1 MRTLV
6 ALGWAGLVL
15 HACLRRLGRREPAV
29 PRTPRRPGVP
39 GADVAFTADLLAVAI
54 TGGLTPL
61 LAIQAASTSSPPS
74 VAVHLQAV
82 RTAVGSG
89 QRLLHAL
96 EAGAAAIPELGALFG
111 LLATS
116 ERTGAP
122 VGPLLTGL
130 AAEERA
136 RARRAALVRARKL
149 PVRLLFPLVFLLFP
163 AFLVLTVAPA
173 LIAGLR

>member
-6 ALGWAGLVL
+6 AFGWAGFVL
-15 HACLRRLGRREPAV
+15 HTCLRRLGPRERVA
-29 PRTPRRPGVP
+29 PRVGRRPAVP

-82 RTAVGSG
+82 LTAVGSG

-96 EAGAAAIPELGALFG
+96 DAGSVATPELAALFG

-116 ERTGAP
+116 ERSGAP
-122 VGPLLTGL
+122 VGPLLTRL
-130 AAEERA
+130 AAEERS

>member
-1 MRTLV
+1 MRTAV
-6 ALGWAGLVL
+6 AVGWAGLVAL
-15 HACLRRLGRREPAV
+15 TCLRRLRGREPVTTRAARC
-29 PRTPRRPGVP
+29 PAVP
-39 GADVAFTADLLAVAI
+39 GADIAFTADLLAVAI
-54 TGGLTPL
+54 TGGLTPR
-61 LAIQAASTSSPPS
+61 LAVQAASTSSPPS
-74 VAVHLQAV
+74 VAAHLQSALD
-82 RTAVGSG
+82 AVGSG

-96 EAGAAAIPELGALFG
+96 EAGAATAPELEGLFG

-116 ERTGAP
+116 ERAGAP
-122 VGPLLTGL
+122 IGPLLTRL

-136 RARRAALVRARKL
+136 RFRRAALVRARKL

>member
-15 HACLRRLGRREPAV
+15 HACLRRFGRRTPSV
-29 PRTPRRPGVP
+29 RTPRGPLVP
-39 GADVAFTADLLAVAI
+39 GADIAFTADLLVVAI
-54 TGGLTPL
+54 SGGLTPL
-61 LAIQAASTSSPPS
+61 LAIQAASTSGPPS
-74 VAVHLQAV
+74 VAAHLQAV
-82 RTAVGSG
+82 LTAVGSG
-89 QRLLHAL
+89 QRLLRAL
-96 EAGAAAIPELGALFG
+96 DAGSGAAPELAALFG

-116 ERTGAP
+116 EGTGAP
-122 VGPLLTGL
+122 VGSLLTRL

>member
-1 MRTLV
+1 M
-6 ALGWAGLVL
+6 ALGWAALVL
-15 HACLRRLGRREPAV
+15 HACLRRLGRRGPVAS
-29 PRTPRRPGVP
+29 RAPRRPAVP

-54 TGGLTPL
+54 SGGLTPL

-74 VAVHLQAV
+74 VGVHLQAV
-82 RTAVGSG
+82 LAGVASG

-96 EAGAAAIPELGALFG
+96 DAGSLAIPELAALLG

-122 VGPLLTGL
+122 VGPLLSRL

-163 AFLVLTVAPA
+163 AFLLLTVAPA